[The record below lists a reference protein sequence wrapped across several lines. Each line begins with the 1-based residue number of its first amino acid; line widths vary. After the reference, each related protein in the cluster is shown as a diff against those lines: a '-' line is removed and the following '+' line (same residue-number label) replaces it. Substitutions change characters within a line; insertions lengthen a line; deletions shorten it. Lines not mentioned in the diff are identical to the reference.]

1 LGRWSGTINR
11 VNRFTRLGSTQ
22 TRVDLHQHLWPEAFI
37 SALAGRDRP
46 PRIVTRDGGP
56 WLDLAFEPGGAF
68 SAALHAPE
76 RRLAVL
82 DAGGIDT
89 AVISISTPI
98 GVEALPEGEAR
109 PLLDA
114 YHDGIAEVV
123 DGSGGRLRAF
133 AAACLSASDMGA
145 AAVAERLRAGF
156 AGLSLPSEALVTPA
170 GLDRCAPLLRM
181 LERAGRPLFVHPGPA
196 PWTRPDPADQRLPA
210 WWTPL
215 AQYPAWSLRA
225 FATWRALGAAAYPRL
240 RVVFAIMAGG
250 APFLEGRWRTFS
262 GLAGAIDR
270 NVFLDTASCQRL
282 DLELALAAYGAEQI
296 VLGTDVPVIDP
307 APLLRSLDALGPF
320 VLEAVAERNPARVLD
335 HQGGIP

>member
-1 LGRWSGTINR
+1 M
-11 VNRFTRLGSTQ
+11 
-22 TRVDLHQHLWPEAFI
+22 
-37 SALAGRDRP
+37 SALAARTSA
-46 PRIVTRDGGP
+46 PRIVTRDGGM
-56 WLDLAFEPGGAF
+56 WLELAFEPAGPILAD
-68 SAALHAPE
+68 SHDPE
-76 RRLAVL
+76 RRLALL

-89 AVISISTPI
+89 AVISISTPV
-98 GVEALPEGEAR
+98 GVEALPADEAR

-114 YHDGIAEVV
+114 YHRGISELVGWA
-123 DGSGGRLRAF
+123 DGRLQAF
-133 AAACLSASDMGA
+133 AAACLNA
-145 AAVAERLRAGF
+145 ADAGVADVADRLEAGF
-156 AGLSLPSEALVTPA
+156 VGLSLPSEVLATPA
-170 GLDRCAPLLRM
+170 GLDLCAPLLEM

-196 PWTRPDPADQRLPA
+196 PWTRPEPADPRLPA

-240 RVVFAIMAGG
+240 RIVFAIMGGG

-262 GLAGAIDR
+262 GLAGSIDR

-307 APLLRSLDALGPF
+307 APLLRTLDALGPAVF
-320 VLEAVAERNPARVLD
+320 EAVAERNPARVLD
-335 HQGGIP
+335 HQGGVP